1 MLDARARI
9 PIFNEVMAAVTLLI
23 LAGMPI
29 FMAFLIATE
38 PPDTLGR
45 LVGVVILAL
54 MWLVVF
60 SCVRMYGREE
70 DAPGG
75 KAPTPR

>member
-1 MLDARARI
+1 
-9 PIFNEVMAAVTLLI
+9 
-23 LAGMPI
+23 MPI

-45 LVGVVILAL
+45 LVGAVILAL